1 MSGLRLYRDTVVELG
16 FKLTPVLLAGRLC
29 QGLGAPGMEAA
40 MTAGT
45 EHQVWGPNWPGRT
58 CQPSPGPFSRCE
70 KTTGPAVSP
79 GVGWAGHLLGINSGE
94 R

>member
-1 MSGLRLYRDTVVELG
+1 MSCLRLYWDIVVELG

-45 EHQVWGPNWPGRT
+45 EHQVWGPNWPGQGAPANPAQVLFLAVRR
-58 CQPSPGPFSRCE
+58 PPGLLFLL
-70 KTTGPAVSP
+70 A
-79 GVGWAGHLLGINSGE
+79 WAGLAISWE
-94 R
+94 